1 MRQIHLPTGYSLA
14 TRGRAFVF
22 VYLDDDGR
30 PQMSE
35 PMPLD
40 CIERAA
46 REHAEAR
53 QPRRRTE

>member
-1 MRQIHLPTGYSLA
+1 MRQIHLPDGYSLA

-30 PQMSE
+30 GRMSE

-40 CIERAA
+40 RIERAA

-53 QPRRRTE
+53 PQRRRTE